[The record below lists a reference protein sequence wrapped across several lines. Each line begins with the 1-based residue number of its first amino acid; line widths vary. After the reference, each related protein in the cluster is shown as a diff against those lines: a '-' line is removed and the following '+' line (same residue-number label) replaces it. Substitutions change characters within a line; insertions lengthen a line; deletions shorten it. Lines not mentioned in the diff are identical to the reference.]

1 MSTGFYGADLAYV
14 HDAGFGDHAR
24 GAAPFLLDTLAAAG
38 IRGGTVVDL
47 GCGTGIWLRALVDA
61 GHHAVGIDISA
72 PALALARAAA
82 PGAHTIA
89 GSAFTCDLPPCD
101 AITALGEVLGY
112 VARGRRPEPLAPLF
126 ERAAKSIRPGGFL
139 IFDGIVE
146 GAPALDTSGW
156 RTGPDWA
163 VLYAN
168 REDVAGLQVTREM
181 WVFRET
187 GADVWRRSRETHE
200 VAVWRPKEVVE
211 ALDAAGFSVSTA
223 TAYGNFPLLP
233 RRMAFIACLS
243 P

>member
-1 MSTGFYGADLAYV
+1 MTTEFYGADLAYV
-14 HDAGFGDHAR
+14 HLAGFGDHAR
-24 GAAPFLLDTLAAAG
+24 GATPFLLDNLAAAG

-47 GCGTGIWLRALVDA
+47 GCGPGIWLRALVDA

-82 PGAHTIA
+82 PGAQTIE

-112 VARGRRPEPLAPLF
+112 AQDRGQAAPLAPLF

-163 VLYAN
+163 VLFAN
-168 REDVAGLQVTREM
+168 HEDVAGLQVTREM

-187 GADVWRRSRETHE
+187 GADIWRRSREIHE
-200 VAVWRPKEVVE
+200 VAVWRPREVVE
-211 ALDAAGFSVSTA
+211 ALNAAGFSVSTA

-233 RRMAFIACLS
+233 RRMAFLARRS
-243 P
+243 T